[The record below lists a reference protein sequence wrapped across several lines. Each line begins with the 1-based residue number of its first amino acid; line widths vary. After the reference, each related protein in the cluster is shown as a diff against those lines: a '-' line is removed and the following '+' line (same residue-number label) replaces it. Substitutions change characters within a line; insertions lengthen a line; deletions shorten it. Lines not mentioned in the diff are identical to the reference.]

1 MFKKKPRRNF
11 RQRKQSSSEDEDLP
25 ENGGEGDEPEEAKP
39 VINKP
44 PKAAQS
50 RGISCSSKRE
60 ATPPQADSSDGEAA
74 AEALQVTEDRAEG
87 DKDGTKTTKSSIL
100 SFTDDKEAEESTFK
114 LKRSSDKA
122 VLFQVRKKEAPPAKT
137 SLSKASGGGGAPSS
151 VSPRHDDSSEASPY
165 SQHGDDNNDDDD
177 DISSNEDDSDSDG
190 GYAISAA
197 SGSNSDSSCS
207 ATKPTVI
214 PKAEEIH
221 AARRQ
226 RRAARAQ
233 KEFIPLGRD
242 GRSSAGSTPDHYSR
256 DDEEDRVENDD
267 DAEPDDHERRIEF
280 APRMKSIRERIA
292 EKLGGSDGS
301 LSGTDEEEQ
310 ELWEQTQIGKGVKR
324 RPGEQSPSGSES
336 SSYSSSRPERG
347 GHKKRST
354 DAKIPKTLPPVS
366 VSVVK
371 KRITKKLDSLR
382 EVYRARQAELRRM
395 EGDAEN
401 AKCSLELLEESSSE
415 GQLSF
420 YRTMI
425 LYIHNL
431 VECLQEK
438 IVEINAL
445 ELEMHTL
452 LSDQMEALLAQRRKR
467 IKEEAD
473 RLQQLSYNTEEQ
485 AASSAQGTD
494 IQCEMDSA
502 INPEE
507 DFYFPEDAEPSAE
520 EVEQLQ
526 KRIADIQSRSQAVFA
541 DVQDDFCDVKKILS
555 RFEEWRR
562 SYSESYHNAYISLC
576 LPKLLNPIIRHQL
589 LMWNPLKD
597 VGGEFE
603 NLPWF
608 TAVETFCHGHGH
620 EELEHTDRQTL
631 SNVVE
636 KTLLPKMTSYVELVW
651 DPLSHQQSTCLSAV
665 CHRLKDDYSIFEGEQ
680 SKPVK
685 GFIEAVVRRLRS
697 CVDEDVFI
705 PLYPKKLLEDR
716 LSPQRRFR
724 DEQFW
729 MAVKLLRNMGKW
741 DLLLPESVLKEL
753 MLDKLLNR
761 YLMITL
767 SSETL
772 SSSVVSAHREIAGCL
787 PGSWFEGESICLP
800 QLQNFRN
807 NIVQKVHSLCKQQPL
822 KAPGTRSAVVE
833 ELTVLSR
840 LRYYDSI
847 MALTGK
853 YHFEDVVYSHQL
865 LNRERE

>member
-1 MFKKKPRRNF
+1 YACFPQYTLVYYITHGTEMFNKKPRRNF
-11 RQRKQSSSEDEDLP
+11 RQRKQSSSEDEDQQK
-25 ENGGEGDEPEEAKP
+25 NGGEGDEPEEAP
-39 VINKP
+39 SVINKP

-60 ATPPQADSSDGEAA
+60 ATPPQADSSDGEPA
-74 AEALQVTEDRAEG
+74 AEALEATEDRD

-100 SFTDDKEAEESTFK
+100 SFTDDKEGTFK

-122 VLFQVRKKEAPPAKT
+122 VVFQARKKEAPPTKT
-137 SLSKASGGGGAPSS
+137 SRSKGKITK
-151 VSPRHDDSSEASPY
+151 
-165 SQHGDDNNDDDD
+165 
-177 DISSNEDDSDSDG
+177 IS
-190 GYAISAA
+190 
-197 SGSNSDSSCS
+197 SNSDSSCS
-207 ATKPTVI
+207 AAKPSMSSYLLNVFIKGSCDRESVLKICITFGSSAVI

-267 DAEPDDHERRIEF
+267 DDEPDDHERRIEF
-280 APRMKSIRERIA
+280 APRIKSIRERIA
-292 EKLGGSDGS
+292 EKLGSDGS
-301 LSGTDEEEQ
+301 LSATDEEEQ
-310 ELWEQTQIGKGVKR
+310 ELWEQTQIEKGVKR
-324 RPGEQSPSGSES
+324 RPGEQV
-336 SSYSSSRPERG
+336 
-347 GHKKRST
+347 KN
-354 DAKIPKTLPPVS
+354 KIKLFLP
-366 VSVVK
+366 
-371 KRITKKLDSLR
+371 ILLHFLLDSLK

-401 AKCSLELLEESSSE
+401 AKSSLELLEESSSE
-415 GQLSF
+415 AQLRF

-425 LYIHNL
+425 LYTHNL

-445 ELEMHTL
+445 ELELHTL
-452 LSDQMEALLAQRRKR
+452 LSDHMEALLAQRRKR

-473 RLQQLSYNTEEQ
+473 RLQQLSCKYLLYVIQPNIQEE
-485 AASSAQGTD
+485 
-494 IQCEMDSA
+494 
-502 INPEE
+502 
-507 DFYFPEDAEPSAE
+507 
-520 EVEQLQ
+520 
-526 KRIADIQSRSQAVFA
+526 RISDIQSRAQAVFA
-541 DVQDDFCDVKKILS
+541 DVQDDFCNVKKIMS

-562 SYSESYHNAYISLC
+562 SYSDSYHNAYISLC
-576 LPKLLNPIIRHQL
+576 LPKLLNPIVRHQL
-589 LMWNPLKD
+589 LVWNPLKD

-603 NLPWF
+603 TLPWF

-631 SNVVE
+631 SNVIE
-636 KTLLPKMTSYVELVW
+636 KTLLPKITSHVELVW
-651 DPLSHQQSTCLSAV
+651 DPFSNQQSTCLSAV
-665 CHRLKDDYSIFEGEQ
+665 CHRLREDYSIFEGEQ

-685 GFIEAVVRRLRS
+685 GFIEAVVHRLRS

-729 MAVKLLRNMGKW
+729 MAVKLLGNMGKW
-741 DLLLPESVLKEL
+741 DLLLPESILKEL

-772 SSSVVSAHREIAGCL
+772 SRRVVSAHRKIAECL
-787 PGSWFEGESICLP
+787 PDSWFEGESVCLP

-807 NIVQKVHSLCKQQPL
+807 NIVQKVHSLCKQQPPESPSKL
-822 KAPGTRSAVVE
+822 K
-833 ELTVLSR
+833 VLSR
-840 LRYYDSI
+840 LRCYDSI
-847 MALTGK
+847 LALTGK
-853 YHFEDVVYSHQL
+853 YHYEDVIYSHQL
-865 LNRERE
+865 LNQERE

>member
-1 MFKKKPRRNF
+1 MFNKKPRRNF
-11 RQRKQSSSEDEDLP
+11 RQRKQSSSEDEDQQK
-25 ENGGEGDEPEEAKP
+25 NGGEGDEPEEAP
-39 VINKP
+39 SVINKP
-44 PKAAQS
+44 PKATQS

-60 ATPPQADSSDGEAA
+60 ATPPQAVSSDGEAA
-74 AEALQVTEDRAEG
+74 AEALEVTEDRD
-87 DKDGTKTTKSSIL
+87 DKDGTKTTKSSVL
-100 SFTDDKEAEESTFK
+100 SFTDDKEEESTFK

-122 VLFQVRKKEAPPAKT
+122 VVFKARKKEAPPTKT
-137 SLSKASGGGGAPSS
+137 SRSKASGGADAPPS
-151 VSPRHDDSSEASPY
+151 VSPSHGDSSEASPY
-165 SQHGDDNNDDDD
+165 SQHSDDDDNNDSDDD
-177 DISSNEDDSDSDG
+177 DDDDDTSSNDGDNDSDG
-190 GYAISAA
+190 GFARSPA
-197 SGSNSDSSCS
+197 SSSNTDSSCS
-207 ATKPTVI
+207 AAKPTVI
-214 PKAEEIH
+214 PRAEEIH

-226 RRAARAQ
+226 RRAARTQ

-242 GRSSAGSTPDHYSR
+242 GRSSAGRTPDHYSR

-267 DAEPDDHERRIEF
+267 DDEPDDHERRIEF

-301 LSGTDEEEQ
+301 LSGSDEEEQ

-336 SSYSSSRPERG
+336 SSYSSSSRPDRG
-347 GHKKRST
+347 GHKKRLT
-354 DAKIPKTLPPVS
+354 GAKIPKTLPLVS
-366 VSVVK
+366 VSTVK
-371 KRITKKLDSLR
+371 KRITKKLDSLK

-401 AKCSLELLEESSSE
+401 AKSSLELLEESSSE
-415 GQLSF
+415 AQLRF

-425 LYIHNL
+425 LYVHNL

-438 IVEINAL
+438 IIEINAL

-452 LSDQMEALLAQRRKR
+452 LSDHMEALLAQRRKR

-473 RLQQLSYNTEEQ
+473 RLQQLSYDSEEQ
-485 AASSAQGTD
+485 TGSSGV
-494 IQCEMDSA
+494 QCEVA
-502 INPEE
+502 RNPEE
-507 DFYFPEDAEPSAE
+507 DFNLPEDAKLSAE
-520 EVEQLQ
+520 EEEKLQ
-526 KRIADIQSRSQAVFA
+526 ETIADIQSRARAVFA

-562 SYSESYHNAYISLC
+562 SYSDSYHNAYISLC
-576 LPKLLNPIIRHQL
+576 LPKLLNPIVRHQL

-597 VGGEFE
+597 IGGEFE

-631 SNVVE
+631 SNVIE
-636 KTLLPKMTSYVELVW
+636 KTLLPKMTSHVELVW
-651 DPLSHQQSTCLSAV
+651 DPFSHQQSTCLSAV
-665 CHRLKDDYSIFEGEQ
+665 CHRLREDYSIFEGEQ

-685 GFIEAVVRRLRS
+685 GFIEAVVHRLRS

-729 MAVKLLRNMGKW
+729 MAVKLLGNMGKW
-741 DLLLPESVLKEL
+741 DLLLPESILKEL

-767 SSETL
+767 SSEML
-772 SSSVVSAHREIAGCL
+772 SSRVVSTHRKIAECL
-787 PGSWFEGESICLP
+787 PDSWFEGESVCLP

-807 NIVQKVHSLCKQQPL
+807 DIVQKVHSLCKQQPSEDPSSR
-822 KAPGTRSAVVE
+822 AAVVE
-833 ELTVLSR
+833 ELKVLSR
-840 LRYYDSI
+840 LRCYDSI
-847 MALTGK
+847 LALTGK
-853 YHFEDVVYSHQL
+853 YHYEDVVYSHQL
-865 LNRERE
+865 LNQERE

>member
-1 MFKKKPRRNF
+1 MFNKKPRRNF
-11 RQRKQSSSEDEDLP
+11 RQRKQSSSEDEDQQK
-25 ENGGEGDEPEEAKP
+25 NGGEGDEPEEAP
-39 VINKP
+39 SVINKP

-60 ATPPQADSSDGEAA
+60 ATPPQAVSSDGEAA
-74 AEALQVTEDRAEG
+74 AEALEVTEDRD
-87 DKDGTKTTKSSIL
+87 DKDGTKTTKSSVL
-100 SFTDDKEAEESTFK
+100 SFTDDKEGKSTFK

-122 VLFQVRKKEAPPAKT
+122 VVFKARKKEAPPTKT
-137 SLSKASGGGGAPSS
+137 SRSKGKTTKISN
-151 VSPRHDDSSEASPY
+151 D
-165 SQHGDDNNDDDD
+165 GDN
-177 DISSNEDDSDSDG
+177 DSDG
-190 GYAISAA
+190 GFARSPA
-197 SGSNSDSSCS
+197 SSSNTDSSCS
-207 ATKPTVI
+207 AAKPSMSSSVI
-214 PKAEEIH
+214 PRAEEIH

-226 RRAARAQ
+226 RRAARTQ

-242 GRSSAGSTPDHYSR
+242 GRSSAGRTPDHYSR

-267 DAEPDDHERRIEF
+267 DDEPDDHERRIEF

-301 LSGTDEEEQ
+301 LSGSDEEEQ

-336 SSYSSSRPERG
+336 SSYSSSSRPDRG
-347 GHKKRST
+347 GHKKRLT
-354 DAKIPKTLPPVS
+354 GAKIPKTLPLVS
-366 VSVVK
+366 VSTVK
-371 KRITKKLDSLR
+371 KRITKKLDSLK

-401 AKCSLELLEESSSE
+401 AKSSLELLEESSSE
-415 GQLSF
+415 AQLRF

-425 LYIHNL
+425 LYVHNL

-438 IVEINAL
+438 IIEINAL

-452 LSDQMEALLAQRRKR
+452 LSDHMEALLAQRRKR

-473 RLQQLSYNTEEQ
+473 RLQQLSCTEV
-485 AASSAQGTD
+485 AR
-494 IQCEMDSA
+494 
-502 INPEE
+502 NPEE
-507 DFYFPEDAEPSAE
+507 DFNLPEDAKLSAE
-520 EVEQLQ
+520 EEEKLQ
-526 KRIADIQSRSQAVFA
+526 ETIADIQSRARAVFA

-562 SYSESYHNAYISLC
+562 SYSDSYHNAYISLC
-576 LPKLLNPIIRHQL
+576 LPKLLNPIVRHQL

-597 VGGEFE
+597 IGGEFE

-631 SNVVE
+631 SNVIE
-636 KTLLPKMTSYVELVW
+636 KTLLPKMTSHVELVW
-651 DPLSHQQSTCLSAV
+651 DPFSHQQSTCLSAV
-665 CHRLKDDYSIFEGEQ
+665 CHRLREDYSIFEGEQ

-685 GFIEAVVRRLRS
+685 GFIEAVVHRLRS

-729 MAVKLLRNMGKW
+729 MAVKLLGNMGKW
-741 DLLLPESVLKEL
+741 DLLLPESILKEL

-767 SSETL
+767 SSEML
-772 SSSVVSAHREIAGCL
+772 SSRVVSTHRKIAECL
-787 PGSWFEGESICLP
+787 PDSWFEGESVCLP

-807 NIVQKVHSLCKQQPL
+807 DIVQKVHSLCKQQPSEDPSSR
-822 KAPGTRSAVVE
+822 AAVVE
-833 ELTVLSR
+833 ELKVLSR
-840 LRYYDSI
+840 LRCYDSI
-847 MALTGK
+847 LALTGK
-853 YHFEDVVYSHQL
+853 YHYEDVVYSHQL
-865 LNRERE
+865 LNQERE